1 MHRVSPQTST
11 FAKGTAP
18 MLARIPLPRRP
29 NHGPSPHPGRPAARA
44 GFTLIE
50 ILVVVI
56 VISILLALLVPALTN
71 VKAKAN
77 EAKVVVEIKQLES
90 AISAFKVKY
99 GKEPPSRF
107 VFYLTE
113 AGWTGD
119 PAAKGL
125 IRGMWPQF
133 EFRLD
138 NATVTAAAP
147 GGQAYPPGW
156 NTIATNQGHATWIG
170 FNSGEALMLFLG
182 GILDPTTNAPKGFC
196 KNPSFPFSPNGTT
209 REGPFME
216 FDVGRIKDSDLNGV
230 YEFVDSLPNQQSPYL
245 YFSSYEG
252 RGYRPLELPNDGTNF
267 TLLRDVYRVYTGT
280 ATPPPP
286 PANVAAISSPSG
298 TSLTLPPQKPQ
309 TYQIISPG
317 IDGEYGLGGAFNAS
331 LPNAGLTDKRD
342 YDNLTNFNG
351 GRLSAN

>member
-29 NHGPSPHPGRPAARA
+29 NHGPSPHPGRPPARA

-56 VISILLALLVPALTN
+56 VISILLALLVPALTG

-99 GKEPPSRF
+99 GVEPPSRF
-107 VFYLTE
+107 VIYLT
-113 AGWTGD
+113 
-119 PAAKGL
+119 AADWDADRPMMGL
-125 IRGMWPQF
+125 VRRMWPQF
-133 EFRLD
+133 NF
-138 NATVTAAAP
+138 AMP
-147 GGQAYPPGW
+147 GGAGVAYPASW
-156 NTIATNQGHATWIG
+156 TATRRM
-170 FNSGEALMLFLG
+170 NSGEAMMFFLV
-182 GILDPTTNAPKGFC
+182 GIIDTNGAPIGFS
-196 KNPSFPFSPNGTT
+196 KNPATPFSPTGTN

-216 FDVGRIKDSDLNGV
+216 FDVARIKDSDGNTIPE
-230 YEFVDSLPNQQSPYL
+230 YVDSLPNQQSPYL

-252 RGYRPLELPNDGTNF
+252 KGYRPIELPNDGTNF